1 MDLGSLNMENIENI
15 LSSMSSEDM
24 EMLSGMAQSLFS
36 SMGQKEE
43 KEEEKNSSP
52 PKDSIPFSSFNID
65 FETLSRIMSI
75 MEKLNRQPDDPR
87 YNLLLSLKPMLS
99 EKKQGKIDEALRI
112 MSLLS
117 LLPLIGELGGNTN
130 G

>member
-24 EMLSGMAQSLFS
+24 EMLSGMAQNLFS
-36 SMGQKEE
+36 SMSQKEE
-43 KEEEKNSSP
+43 KQENTSTPPQSSN
-52 PKDSIPFSSFNID
+52 PFSSFNID
-65 FETLSRIMSI
+65 LETLGKIMSI
-75 MEKLNRQPDDPR
+75 MEKLQSRPADPR
-87 YNLLLSLKPMLS
+87 CNLLLSLKPMLS
-99 EKKQGKIDEALRI
+99 ERKQGKIDEAVKI

-117 LLPLIGELGGNTN
+117 FLPLLDELRGDGN

>member
-1 MDLGSLNMENIENI
+1 
-15 LSSMSSEDM
+15 MSSEDM

-43 KEEEKNSSP
+43 KEENSSSPEKNG
-52 PKDSIPFSSFNID
+52 DTLSSFNID

>member
-36 SMGQKEE
+36 SVGQTEE
-43 KEEEKNSSP
+43 KAETGSP
-52 PKDSIPFSSFNID
+52 PPADSNPFSSFNID
-65 FETLSRIMSI
+65 MATLGRIMSI
-75 MEKLNRQPDDPR
+75 MEKLRSRPEDPR
-87 YNLLLSLKPMLS
+87 CKLLLSLKPMLS
-99 EKKQGKIDEALRI
+99 EKRQGKIDEALKI

-117 LLPLIGELGGNTN
+117 FLPLIDELRGDEN

>member
-43 KEEEKNSSP
+43 KEENSSSPEKNGN
-52 PKDSIPFSSFNID
+52 PFSSFNID

>member
-36 SMGQKEE
+36 SMGPKEE
-43 KEEEKNSSP
+43 KEEKSSP
-52 PKDSIPFSSFNID
+52 PENNGNPFSSFNID

-99 EKKQGKIDEALRI
+99 EKKQGKIDEALKI